1 MLSGAGG
8 VPGRVLVRFADDEV
22 LEGRAI
28 RVDLDQPDFELA
40 LADSSA
46 NSERALIPLP
56 SVKSVTLE
64 RRTLDD
70 IAPVA
75 GLQKV
80 ALRFRDG
87 EVLRGLVVDGPRR
100 ARYGLTVELLSPG
113 GDEVELLGIPYE
125 NLKAVFF
132 LKSWDSRPPEF
143 ADITRSWTGRRDDTP
158 LLDLLTEIHRFGRLR
173 DRGEISTD
181 EFGRRRREILDRI

>member
-1 MLSGAGG
+1 MLSDADGA
-8 VPGRVLVRFADDEV
+8 PNRVLVRFADDEI
-22 LEGRAI
+22 LEGRAGV
-28 RVDLDQPDFELA
+28 VDLDQPDFEMA
-40 LADSSA
+40 LADPDA

-64 RRTLDD
+64 RRVLDD
-70 IAPVA
+70 VAPVA
-75 GLQKV
+75 GMQKV

-87 EVLRGLVVDGPRR
+87 EVLRGLLLDGPRR
-100 ARYGLTVELLSPG
+100 SRYGVTVELLSPG

-143 ADITRSWTGRRDDTP
+143 GDVTQEWTGRRTDTP
-158 LLDLLTEIHRFGRLR
+158 LLDLLTEIHRYADLR
-173 DRGEISTD
+173 DRGEISAD